1 MQIDL
6 STPALLF
13 PAISLLFLAYTNRF
27 LSLANLVRA
36 LHADYRKQPDERTL
50 AQIHNLRR
58 RIYLIRNMQA
68 CGLLSMIGCLLSMLL
83 IYMEIQN
90 WGRPVFGI
98 SVLLLIASLALSFRE
113 IQISVQALDLHLK
126 DMENRS

>member
-36 LHADYRKQPDERTL
+36 LHAEYRQKPDDRIL
-50 AQIHNLRR
+50 GQIHNLRR
-58 RIYLIRNMQA
+58 RIYLIRNMQG
-68 CGLLSMIGCLLSMLL
+68 CGLLSMIGCLVSMLL
-83 IYMEIQN
+83 VYLEMQEI
-90 WGRPVFGI
+90 GRPVFGL
-98 SVLLLIASLALSFRE
+98 SVLLLIISLALSFRE
-113 IQISVQALDLHLK
+113 IQISVQALDLHLR
-126 DMENRS
+126 DMESKA